1 MEKQIQRS
9 LKIIEFLTK
18 PSEILTN
25 VVCKKK
31 NQEYS
36 IKLNDIFIP
45 SMPYLD
51 VGFYQIHFSTFNF
64 QVFHAKQK

>member
-18 PSEILTN
+18 PWESLTN

-31 NQEYS
+31 QEYS
-36 IKLNDIFIP
+36 IKFNGIFIP